1 MKTGFQRQATGFRRV
16 SRPMLEDGSLKSF
29 SEGSMLRK
37 NCFSLLFL
45 GFFSISFSFQARAQ
59 KATEIPPGT
68 TIKVRMI
75 DSLNSG
81 KNQSGDTFHA
91 TLEQAIVM
99 DGKEVY
105 PKGADV
111 TGRVADVKQSGR
123 LSEPGELQLLLAT
136 IASGNRASSV
146 QSEPLVVKGESHTKS
161 NATKI
166 GGGAALGAIIGA
178 VAGGGKGAAIGTV
191 AGGAAGTGA
200 AAATGKR
207 EAVVDSEAVLTF
219 VMTQNSAVGSSASE
233 NPPSQAEGPH
243 PSANGP
249 HSASA
254 AGQNSANEA
263 EPPLQNGSV
272 ALFTAR
278 DRRVIRNCVAEHTS
292 DLPAGIT
299 QREELPSGNER
310 QIRQGGTLPA
320 ELERKV
326 QALPLECEKQLPEL
340 TGDLERVVFN
350 GRVLLINDTT
360 KHILDV
366 FYLDETQ

>member
-1 MKTGFQRQATGFRRV
+1 
-16 SRPMLEDGSLKSF
+16 
-29 SEGSMLRK
+29 MLRK
-37 NCFSLLFL
+37 NCFLVLFL
-45 GFFSISFSFQARAQ
+45 GFFSISFSLQALAQ
-59 KATEIPPGT
+59 KAAEIPPGT

-81 KNQSGDTFHA
+81 KTQSGDTFHG
-91 TLEQAIVM
+91 TLEQAIVV
-99 DGKEVY
+99 DGKDIY

-146 QSEPLVVKGESHTKS
+146 QSEPLVIKGESHTKS

-219 VMTQNSAVGSSASE
+219 VTTQSSAVGSSASE
-233 NPPSQAEGPH
+233 NPPNQAEAPR
-243 PSANGP
+243 PSASGP
-249 HSASA
+249 YPVSGT
-254 AGQNSANEA
+254 GQNSANEA
-263 EPPLQNGSV
+263 EPVPQNSSPA

-310 QIRQGGTLPA
+310 QIRQGGKLPA
-320 ELERKV
+320 ELEKKV
-326 QALPLECEKQLPEL
+326 QALPLECERQLPEL
-340 TGDLERVVFN
+340 TGDLERVIFN

-360 KHILDV
+360 KRILDV

>member
-1 MKTGFQRQATGFRRV
+1 V
-16 SRPMLEDGSLKSF
+16 LEGGQLEVF
-29 SEGSMLRK
+29 IEGTMLRK
-37 NCFSLLFL
+37 NRFSALLLGLFLFSLSL
-45 GFFSISFSFQARAQ
+45 QALAQ
-59 KATEIPPGT
+59 KAAEIPPGT

-81 KNQSGDTFHA
+81 KTQSGDTFHA
-91 TLEQAIVM
+91 TLEQAIIV
-99 DGKEVY
+99 DGKEIY

-146 QSEPLVVKGESHTKS
+146 QSEPLVIKGESHTKS

-207 EAVVDSEAVLTF
+207 EAVVESEAVLSF
-219 VMTQNSAVGSSASE
+219 VTTQGSAASSSTNENAPHQSE
-233 NPPSQAEGPH
+233 APPPSADGAH
-243 PSANGP
+243 PTAG
-249 HSASA
+249 A
-254 AGQNSANEA
+254 AQNSANETQ
-263 EPPLQNGSV
+263 PGPQNSSPV

-320 ELERKV
+320 ELDKKI
-326 QALPLECEKQLPEL
+326 QDLPLECEKQLPEL
-340 TGDLERVVFN
+340 PGDLERVVFN
-350 GRVLLINDTT
+350 GRVLLINDQT

>member
-1 MKTGFQRQATGFRRV
+1 
-16 SRPMLEDGSLKSF
+16 
-29 SEGSMLRK
+29 MLRK
-37 NCFSLLFL
+37 NCFSVILLGL
-45 GFFSISFSFQARAQ
+45 YSLCLSLQAVAQ

-81 KNQSGDTFHA
+81 KTQSGDTFHG
-91 TLEQAIVM
+91 TLEQAIVV
-99 DGKEVY
+99 DGKEIY

-111 TGRVADVKQSGR
+111 TGRVAEVKQSGR

-219 VMTQNSAVGSSASE
+219 VTTQSSAVGSSSASE
-233 NPPSQAEGPH
+233 NPPTQAEAPPAAGPH
-243 PSANGP
+243 PVSG
-249 HSASA
+249 A
-254 AGQNSANEA
+254 AQNSPNEA
-263 EPPLQNGSV
+263 EPVPQNSSPA

-299 QREELPSGNER
+299 EREELPSGNER
-310 QIRQGGTLPA
+310 QIRQGGKLPA
-320 ELERKV
+320 ELEKKV
-326 QALPLECEKQLPEL
+326 QALPLECERQLPEL
-340 TGDLERVVFN
+340 TGDLERVIFN

-360 KHILDV
+360 KRILDV

>member
-166 GGGAALGAIIGA
+166 GGGA
-178 VAGGGKGAAIGTV
+178 
-191 AGGAAGTGA
+191 
-200 AAATGKR
+200 
-207 EAVVDSEAVLTF
+207 
-219 VMTQNSAVGSSASE
+219 
-233 NPPSQAEGPH
+233 
-243 PSANGP
+243 
-249 HSASA
+249 
-254 AGQNSANEA
+254 
-263 EPPLQNGSV
+263 
-272 ALFTAR
+272 
-278 DRRVIRNCVAEHTS
+278 
-292 DLPAGIT
+292 
-299 QREELPSGNER
+299 
-310 QIRQGGTLPA
+310 
-320 ELERKV
+320 
-326 QALPLECEKQLPEL
+326 
-340 TGDLERVVFN
+340 
-350 GRVLLINDTT
+350 
-360 KHILDV
+360 
-366 FYLDETQ
+366 